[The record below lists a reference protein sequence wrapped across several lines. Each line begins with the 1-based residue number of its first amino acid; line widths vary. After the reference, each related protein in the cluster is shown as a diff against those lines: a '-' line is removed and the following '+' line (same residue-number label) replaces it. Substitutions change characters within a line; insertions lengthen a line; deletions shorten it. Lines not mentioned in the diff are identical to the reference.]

1 MESRGKGM
9 FIEALKA
16 QNPALIG
23 AALKLWQQGE
33 ILPDTC
39 VIDVDKV
46 LENGRRLL
54 ETAERHGIT
63 LYLMTKQLG
72 RNPWLAKRLIELGF
86 HGTVAVD
93 FKEARTLRNAEVP
106 VSHVGHLVQ
115 LPKSLVTENVTVS
128 PEMITVFSLDK
139 AEEISVAA
147 QRLGH
152 IQPIMLKVFDEQ
164 DHLYSG
170 QEAGFPLSA
179 LDNVVAALKNMPG
192 VKIAGLTHFPC
203 LLWDE
208 ELQQTLPTPNLH
220 TLLQARDMLRA
231 QGIDVAQLNAPSA
244 SSCSTLPL
252 LAEYGV
258 THAEPGHALTG
269 TIPANQHGDQP
280 EHIAMLYLTEISHQF
295 QGNSYCFG
303 GGYYRRGHAQNALVF
318 PVLDGEALSAKLLPM
333 DDSSIDYHIGL
344 AGEFPVSTPVVMC
357 FRTQVFVTRSDVAL
371 VSGISRGE
379 PVLEALYDSLG
390 NPICGGSRE

>member
-1 MESRGKGM
+1 M
-9 FIEALKA
+9 FIEALKV
-16 QNPALIG
+16 QNPALID
-23 AALKLWQQGE
+23 AALKLWQQGD

-39 VIDVDKV
+39 VIDIDTVFD
-46 LENGRRLL
+46 NGRRLL
-54 ETAERHGIT
+54 ETADRYGIT

-106 VSHVGHLVQ
+106 VSHIGHLVQ
-115 LPKSLVTENVTVS
+115 VPKNQVMENVAAST
-128 PEMITVFSLDK
+128 EMITVFSLEK

-147 QRLGH
+147 QSARR
-152 IQPIMLKVFDEQ
+152 IQPIMLKIFAEK
-164 DHLYSG
+164 DHLYPG
-170 QEAGFPLSA
+170 QEAGFPLST
-179 LDNVVAALKNMPG
+179 LDDVIAHLQNMPG

-203 LLWDE
+203 LLWNED
-208 ELQQTLPTPNLH
+208 LQQTLPTPNLH
-220 TLLQARDMLRA
+220 TLLQARDQLRA
-231 QGIDVAQLNAPSA
+231 QGIEVTQLNAPSA
-244 SSCSTLPL
+244 SSCSTLSL

-269 TIPANQHGDQP
+269 TIPANQHGTQP
-280 EHIAMLYLTEISHQF
+280 EHIAMLYLTEVSHQF

-318 PVLDGEALSAKLLPM
+318 PVTQAEATSATLLPM

-371 VSGISRGE
+371 VSGISRGQ

-390 NPICGGSRE
+390 NPIFGGSRE